1 MRSERSRPAEQAR
14 LFLALALVLPL
25 LLSAGCAA
33 KKVRIYDTGSVQQN
47 RENII
52 QYASTLLGK
61 PYKNAAKGP
70 DAFDCSGL
78 VYYVYKRFDIGLPI
92 STDGLNRTGWEIAP
106 DDVAAADLVLF
117 RIKRDNHVGIMI
129 NRIEFIHASKS
140 RGVTVDSLEAGY
152 WRRNFSQFRRVMY

>member
-1 MRSERSRPAEQAR
+1 MR
-14 LFLALALVLPL
+14 LFLICALAVPL

-33 KKVRIYDTGSVQQN
+33 KKVRMYDSASVPQN

-78 VYYVYKRFDIGLPI
+78 VYYVYKRFEIGLPM
-92 STDGLNRTGWEIAP
+92 STDGLNRTGWEIGA
-106 DDVAAADLVLF
+106 DDVTSADLVLF
-117 RIKRDNHVGIMI
+117 RIKRENHVGIMI
-129 NRIEFIHASKS
+129 NRVEFIHASKS
-140 RGVTVDSLEAGY
+140 RGVAVDSLESRY
-152 WRRNFSQFRRVMY
+152 WKRNFSHFRRVMD